1 MQGIQRILVIVD
13 TRKARHVALNRA
25 TQLARAAHCSLHI
38 LAPNPK
44 PDATSA
50 EVLTALTKHVETEGI
65 EVASQQLWRNNLLD
79 TIVHVRQLERSHL
92 VVKDFRQESFMEKP
106 FSTPTDWAL
115 LRKSRVPVL
124 LVRHDRPWE
133 NQSMLAAIKADPG
146 DADHQQLN
154 TAIMENARAV
164 TDYFEADLHLAS
176 AYPTIMLAMSDKGDG
191 QTNEDR
197 YLKNCQ
203 HFAKDYGITEGS
215 IHLVPAPAET
225 MIPDLTRE
233 LATSLLIM
241 GTNARSGLS
250 GLTLGNTAEKLAS
263 NIDCDLLAVQSR
275 HHMLPLERELEA

>member
-13 TRKARHVALNRA
+13 TRKARHVAFNRA
-25 TQLARAAHCSLHI
+25 IQLAKATRSSLHL

-44 PDATSA
+44 PDTASA
-50 EVLTALTKHVETEGI
+50 ELLGHLSQEARSQGI
-65 EVASQQLWRNNLLD
+65 DVTSQELWRNNLLE
-79 TIVHVRQLERSHL
+79 TIIHVRQMERSHL
-92 VVKDFRQESFMEKP
+92 VVKDFRQESFLEKP

-133 NQSMLAAIKADPG
+133 KELMLAAINADPD

-154 TAIMENARAV
+154 LAIMENAKSV
-164 TDYFEADLHLAS
+164 TGYFDAELHLAS
-176 AYPTIMLAMSDKGDG
+176 AYPTIMLAMQDKGDG
-191 QTNEDR
+191 MTDKDR
-197 YLKNCQ
+197 YLQNCQ
-203 HFAKDYGITEGS
+203 HFAKDYGVAES
-215 IHLVPAPAET
+215 AIHLVPAPAET

-233 LATSLLIM
+233 LAASLLIM

-250 GLTLGNTAEKLAS
+250 ALTLGNTAEQLAS
-263 NIDCDLLAVQSR
+263 NIDCDLLAVQSK

>member
-50 EVLTALTKHVETEGI
+50 EVLSTLSKNVEADGI
-65 EVASQQLWRNNLLD
+65 EVTSQESWRNNLLD
-79 TIVHVRQLERSHL
+79 TIIHVRQMERSHL
-92 VVKDFRQESFMEKP
+92 VIKDFRQESFMEKP

-133 NQSMLAAIKADPG
+133 NEPMLAAIKADPG

-154 TAIMENARAV
+154 KAIMENARV
-164 TDYFEADLHLAS
+164 VRDYFDAQLHLAS
-176 AYPTIMLAMSDKGDG
+176 AYPTIMLAVSDKGDG
-191 QTNEDR
+191 QTNEER
-197 YLKNCQ
+197 YLQNCQ
-203 HFAKDYGITEGS
+203 HFAKDYGITEDA
-215 IHLVPAPAET
+215 IHLITAPAEA

-233 LATSLLIM
+233 LAVSLLIM

>member
-25 TQLARAAHCSLHI
+25 IQLAQATQSSLHI

-44 PDATSA
+44 PDIASS
-50 EVLTALTKHVETEGI
+50 EVLTALARDISAKGI
-65 EVASQQLWRNNLLD
+65 TVTSQELWRHNLLE
-79 TIVHVRQLERSHL
+79 TIIHVREMERSHL
-92 VVKDFRQESFMEKP
+92 LVKDFRQESFLEKP

-124 LVRHDRPWE
+124 LVRHDRAWE
-133 NQSMLAAIKADPG
+133 KEPMLAAINADPE

-154 TAIMENARAV
+154 RAIMENAKAV
-164 TDYFEADLHLAS
+164 TGYFDADLHLAS
-176 AYPTIMLAMSDKGDG
+176 AYPTIMLAMQDKGDG
-191 QTNEDR
+191 QTDQDR
-197 YLKNCQ
+197 YLKTCQ
-203 HFAKDYGITEGS
+203 HFAKDYGISNDS

-233 LATSLLIM
+233 LAVSLLIM

-250 GLTLGNTAEKLAS
+250 ALTLGNTAEQLAS
-263 NIDCDLLAVQSR
+263 NIDCDLLAVHSK
-275 HHMLPLERELEA
+275 HHMIPLERELEA